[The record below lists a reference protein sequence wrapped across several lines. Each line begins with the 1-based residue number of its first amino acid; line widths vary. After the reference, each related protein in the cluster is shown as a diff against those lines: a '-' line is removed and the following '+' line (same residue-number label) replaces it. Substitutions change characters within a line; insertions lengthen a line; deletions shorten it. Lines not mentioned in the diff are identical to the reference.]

1 MSCYA
6 KNMDNEGPKNII
18 KEVSDSMPQQPQS
31 PPDADALMASWEERL
46 KDPALTSEEIEKI
59 LIEIDDT
66 ESLWSHTE
74 KGKEVNNT
82 PAVNATQTAELEKKS
97 DGAADAANLPKVG
110 EKVEEEDDLNKLFS
124 EEPLQVTKEPT
135 PQSGSVPE
143 EDDLNE
149 LFSDFALEQSPEE
162 KKISDMFIELSEIYG
177 YAIPEDVKIDFDGCV
192 FNLKNCDADLKE
204 RFTTRL
210 EAFVAEQR
218 EKMEKREPSEEI
230 KPPVEPE
237 QPQKEEREGE
247 DTTKERKEKLGD
259 VVDDLEKA
267 TREENERKTKLAEE
281 ETSRRSEEIDAEAE
295 KMGGVVEKFFRWT
308 GEKYN
313 KLSTREKIGT
323 GLALGLGAGGLMAV
337 SVPVALVFCGGIWVQ
352 RVAGAASTFMKYENA
367 TLPHDE
373 ERKDTFWKWGAKEK
387 AMAKTMGISAAATIG
402 MLVLAEGVE
411 KGVEWLHHYWPDH
424 TEISADAPT
433 APAQPAAAAA
443 AGESATVASAP
454 EMPAVYAH
462 ASPGHGYEY
471 MLKRLWEQLHDNKQ
485 LDPSKYA
492 EGSDIHKLLTADA
505 ASIDTVVHQIA
516 SDSGHGFFN
525 ADGTSVQINLDDHIF
540 IAPDGQVHMSHEF
553 YNSGPVQAP
562 ENAPVTPAYPPET
575 APAAPEITPPVGE
588 AATDHLSNKIYS
600 EGSNPSVLH
609 GSADYPLES
618 HTPPIEEFQPDK
630 VTFSHDE
637 VHTRIFPEDGNQER
651 EVLESI
657 KTYADDYT
665 ELTVSEDGRILER
678 FMVDPEGH
686 TSRYTGGDTFV
697 PASEDQTADVKNAI
711 EHAHRDEI
719 SAPQPEAPAHAQ
731 EIIQQSGSG
740 EVIQEHADGIV
751 VNQSGLKIPTDK
763 PHFYAGADDKHIFA
777 YGGGSAE
784 EKLKAIKEFLTQN
797 LDKTVY
803 SADANGE
810 HRIPWHIT
818 PQGEL
823 VGVPEK
829 TGGIFGWFKSFV
841 KPPEPNEFVKLIK

>member
-1 MSCYA
+1 MC
-6 KNMDNEGPKNII
+6 MNEDFTRGLKKFTKTADGAEIVSKLGDEIPKEL
-18 KEVSDSMPQQPQS
+18 EVSAQEKSTPEVQSFEDWREDLYKGKDSKIFPELARV
-31 PPDADALMASWEERL
+31 DEEGKRE
-46 KDPALTSEEIEKI
+46 DTPAEAREELRKTVEEAVVQLEDSEGDERKKQEGAKTSEE
-59 LIEIDDT
+59 
-66 ESLWSHTE
+66 
-74 KGKEVNNT
+74 
-82 PAVNATQTAELEKKS
+82 NAA
-97 DGAADAANLPKVG
+97 
-110 EKVEEEDDLNKLFS
+110 
-124 EEPLQVTKEPT
+124 
-135 PQSGSVPE
+135 
-143 EDDLNE
+143 
-149 LFSDFALEQSPEE
+149 
-162 KKISDMFIELSEIYG
+162 Y
-177 YAIPEDVKIDFDGCV
+177 
-192 FNLKNCDADLKE
+192 
-204 RFTTRL
+204 
-210 EAFVAEQR
+210 
-218 EKMEKREPSEEI
+218 
-230 KPPVEPE
+230 
-237 QPQKEEREGE
+237 
-247 DTTKERKEKLGD
+247 
-259 VVDDLEKA
+259 
-267 TREENERKTKLAEE
+267 LAEH
-281 ETSRRSEEIDAEAE
+281 SEKQKAEAE
-295 KMGGVVEKFFRWT
+295 NKGGVIEKYFRKMGE
-308 GEKYN
+308 EYN
-313 KLSTREKIGT
+313 KSGWKSKL
-323 GLALGLGAGGLMAV
+323 GLGVALGLGTAAFATV
-337 SVPVALVFCGGIWVQ
+337 SVPAAFVCLGGLAAQRAAGTASMFLKFEKYKKFENHKELAVLMAGLYGVATGFAI
-352 RVAGAASTFMKYENA
+352 
-367 TLPHDE
+367 
-373 ERKDTFWKWGAKEK
+373 KE
-387 AMAKTMGISAAATIG
+387 AVSFLSETPLGDITH
-402 MLVLAEGVE
+402 
-411 KGVEWLHHYWPDH
+411 EWLKHNWPFGH
-424 TEISADAPT
+424 AEIAKAPI
-433 APAQPAAAAA
+433 APEQPAAAASV
-443 AGESATVASAP
+443 GESAASVPPAP
-454 EMPAVYAH
+454 EIPPINVE